1 MSIERCIFLNRK
13 VFLKKKKCVTIFK
26 TFGLNRVMRIVL
38 QEKNAKKKKIF
49 EKINNFAEIQ
59 EILLFL
65 KIDR

>member
-1 MSIERCIFLNRK
+1 MSIERSIFLNRK
-13 VFLKKKKCVTIFK
+13 VFLKKKKCVAIFK

-38 QEKNAKKKKIF
+38 QEKNAKKKIF
-49 EKINNFAEIQ
+49 EKINKFAEIQ